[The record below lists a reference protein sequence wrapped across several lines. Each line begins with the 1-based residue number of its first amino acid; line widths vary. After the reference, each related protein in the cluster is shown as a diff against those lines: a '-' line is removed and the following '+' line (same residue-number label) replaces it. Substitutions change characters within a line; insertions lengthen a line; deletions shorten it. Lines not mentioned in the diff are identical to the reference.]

1 MNAFIVRWAINTL
14 ALYVAISIVP
24 GIHPESTQW
33 FALLILGLIFGL
45 LNAILRPILKLL
57 TCPLIMLTLGF
68 FVLVLNTVLFIMTGW
83 LGRQFQ
89 IGFTVQN
96 FWAAFLGAL
105 VTSLVSFGLSLFL
118 KDELKKR

>member
-1 MNAFIVRWAINTL
+1 MNSFIVRWAINTL
-14 ALYVAISIVP
+14 ALYVAISVVP
-24 GIHPESTQW
+24 GIHAESTRW

-57 TCPLIMLTLGF
+57 TCPLIFLTLGF
-68 FVLVLNTVLFIMTGW
+68 FVLVLNTILFVLTGW
-83 LGRQFQ
+83 LGRQFH

-105 VTSLVSFGLSLFL
+105 VTSLVSFVLSLFL
-118 KDELKKR
+118 KDELKRR